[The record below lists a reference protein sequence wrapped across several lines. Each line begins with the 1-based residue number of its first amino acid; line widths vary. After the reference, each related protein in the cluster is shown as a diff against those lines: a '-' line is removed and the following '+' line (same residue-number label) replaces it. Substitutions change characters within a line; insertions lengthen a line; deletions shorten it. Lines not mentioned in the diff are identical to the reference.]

1 MPNAPKYYLFDRTI
15 PTILLLCAFG
25 PLLSSGMG
33 IRMDQVMLYGLCPIA
48 FGMICVGRKSLVADK
63 YIFVIITILSVMTLW
78 TIVVTVGGVPDHVFP
93 SSRTTKD
100 EIAGFENYFHTIALV
115 FVLAVSLKK
124 NIGNVNERLLVKVG
138 YVLIILMC
146 INAFIALASAM
157 FGVLPFLQY
166 FVSADLGG
174 GESRFEIT
182 AEGGRF
188 TGIFDVP
195 ATAGAAYSL
204 ALLMWAYINRRA
216 QRHSI
221 INYILGGALIVGGTV
236 TISKIFIFGGMPLF
250 FIYWMWPGRS
260 NARLTI
266 KLLLV
271 LSAIIIAVVVF
282 SELWVGLRAIDDL
295 FISNRNTTPFELF
308 FHFLKIRYGTT
319 EEALIGGIFNYIW
332 DTAPVSGL
340 GFAYY
345 GVADSAYLLYFMEGG
360 MVSLILYLG
369 LIISLIYVGLE
380 DWYRGNEIGRFLT
393 ILGVFILIAGVGS
406 PIITMARTD
415 TILWIMVVL
424 ALGIRNERNALRLQK
439 NTLKERSYLCKTSM

>member
-1 MPNAPKYYLFDRTI
+1 MPNAPKIHLFDKTI

-25 PLLSSGMG
+25 PLLSTGMG
-33 IRMDQVMLYGLCPIA
+33 IRMDQVMLYGLFPIA
-48 FGMICVGRKSLVADK
+48 FGMICVGRESLVADK
-63 YIFVIITILSVMTLW
+63 YIFIIISILSVMTLW

-93 SSRTTKD
+93 SSRTT
-100 EIAGFENYFHTIALV
+100 EEELAGFENYFHTIALV
-115 FVLAVSLKK
+115 FVLAVSVKK
-124 NIGNVNERLLVKVG
+124 NIGYVNEQLLVKMG
-138 YVLIILMC
+138 YILIILMC
-146 INAFIALASAM
+146 INAFIALSSAM

-166 FVSADLGG
+166 FVSADLGA

-204 ALLMWAYINRRA
+204 ALLMWAYINRRS

-221 INYILGGALIVGGTV
+221 VNYMLGGVLIVGGTI
-236 TISKIFIFGGMPLF
+236 TISKIFIFGGIPLF
-250 FIYWMWPGRS
+250 FIYWMWPGRA
-260 NARLTI
+260 NARFTI

-271 LSAIIIAVVVF
+271 LTAIVVSVVVF
-282 SELWVGLRAIDDL
+282 SELWVGLGVIDDL

-319 EEALIGGIFNYIW
+319 EEAVIGGIFNYIW

-340 GFAYY
+340 GFSYY

-360 MVSLILYLG
+360 MVSLALYLG
-369 LIISLIYVGLE
+369 LIISLIYIGLE
-380 DWYRGNEIGRFLT
+380 NWYRGHEIGRFLT
-393 ILGVFILIAGVGS
+393 ILGVFILIAGVGA

-415 TILWIMVVL
+415 TILWIMVIL
-424 ALGIRNERNALRLQK
+424 ALGVRNEKNSLRSQK
-439 NTLKERSYLCKTSM
+439 NTSREGSYLCKT